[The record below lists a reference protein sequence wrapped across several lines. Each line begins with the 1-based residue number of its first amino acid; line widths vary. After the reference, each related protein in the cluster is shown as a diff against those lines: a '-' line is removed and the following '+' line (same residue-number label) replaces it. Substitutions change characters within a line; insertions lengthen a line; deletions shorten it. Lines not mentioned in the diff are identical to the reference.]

1 VITANHPSGCN
12 RVCRDVVSRCGILA
26 SLGMLG
32 ATASFFQG
40 TQVNRKNTDG
50 FGEEREGEREY

>member
-1 VITANHPSGCN
+1 
-12 RVCRDVVSRCGILA
+12 
-26 SLGMLG
+26 MLG